1 MYIVRD
7 RFKAKPGMASKL
19 AALFKEVMSQQKDA
33 KVRVLTDY
41 VGPYNS
47 VIMEFEV
54 PDLGAF
60 EKRMKEY
67 SEGKEMRDKMKGYTD
82 MYLTGDR
89 EIYRVM

>member
-54 PDLGAF
+54 ADLGAF

-67 SEGKEMRDKMKGYTD
+67 SEGKDMRDKMKGYTD

>member
-41 VGPYNS
+41 IGPYNS

-54 PDLGAF
+54 PDLGTF

-67 SEGKEMRDKMKGYTD
+67 SEGKDMRDKMKGYTD

>member
-1 MYIVRD
+1 VYIVRD
-7 RFKAKPGMASKL
+7 SFKAKPGMASKL
-19 AALFKEVMSQQKDA
+19 AAMFKDVMSQQKDA
-33 KVRVLTDY
+33 KVRILTDY

-54 PDLGAF
+54 PDLAAF

-67 SEGKEMRDKMKGYTD
+67 SEGKDIREKMKGYTD
-82 MYLTGDR
+82 MYLSGGR

>member
-7 RFKAKPGMASKL
+7 SFKAKPGMASKL
-19 AALFKEVMSQQKDA
+19 AAMFKDVMSQQKDA
-33 KVRVLTDY
+33 KVRILTDY

-54 PDLGAF
+54 PDLAAF

-67 SEGKEMRDKMKGYTD
+67 SEGKDIREKMKGYTD
-82 MYLTGDR
+82 MYLSGGR

>member
-7 RFKAKPGMASKL
+7 SFKAKPGMASKL
-19 AALFKEVMSQQKDA
+19 AAMLKDVMSQQKDA
-33 KVRVLTDY
+33 KVRILTDY

-54 PDLGAF
+54 PDLAAF

-67 SEGKEMRDKMKGYTD
+67 SEGKDIREKMKGYTD
-82 MYLTGDR
+82 MYLSGGR